1 MRSIS
6 HSLRYTSVTMPSALI
21 LANAEIRDDII
32 QRGAAMLSQGADAA
46 AVAEFVACE
55 VEDDPDEHSVGYSGM
70 PNILGEM
77 ELDASFMDGAQLKAG
92 AVAALKGYRHPISVA
107 RQVAER
113 LPHVLLTG
121 SGAARFAEEIGAERR
136 NMLSDYARNEW
147 RTKLNLV
154 DPDGDGLRANV
165 IDLVNR
171 ALAPA
176 LFDPTNHDTMN
187 VLVRDTTGHLVTAVT
202 TSGISWKYPGRV
214 GDSPV
219 IGAGNYCDDRFGAA
233 ACMGL
238 GEIVIRL
245 ASSAHAVFLLG
256 AGKTLAEAGG
266 SVVRE
271 MLRLLGPSTAVNH
284 MERANWVRLLLI
296 DKDGNV
302 GGFATRPGLSFKVQ
316 AADESA
322 PRTIACEPILE

>member
-1 MRSIS
+1 
-6 HSLRYTSVTMPSALI
+6 MPSTPSPLI
-21 LANAEIRDDII
+21 LANAEIRDDIV
-32 QRGAAMLSQGADAA
+32 QRGAVMLSQGATAA

-55 VEDDPDEHSVGYSGM
+55 VEDDPDEHSVGYSGL

-77 ELDASFMDGAQLKAG
+77 ELDASFMDGATLKAG
-92 AVAALKGYRHPISVA
+92 AVSALKGYRHPISVA

-136 NMLSDYARNEW
+136 NMLSDFARNEW
-147 RTKLNLV
+147 RTKLNEV
-154 DPDGDGLRANV
+154 DPDGDGMRGNV

-171 ALAPA
+171 ALAPD

-187 VLVRDTTGHLVTAVT
+187 IIVRDATGHLVTAVT
-202 TSGISWKYPGRV
+202 TSGLAWKYPGRV
-214 GDSPV
+214 GDSPL
-219 IGAGNYCDDRFGAA
+219 IGAGNYCDDRYGAA

-238 GEIVIRL
+238 GEIAIRL

-256 AGKTLAEAGG
+256 ASKTMAEAGS

-271 MLRLLGPSTAVNH
+271 MMRLMGPSTAVNH
-284 MERANWVRLLLI
+284 MERADWVRLLLI
-296 DKDGNV
+296 DKAGNP
-302 GGFATRPGLSFKVQ
+302 GGFATRTGLSFKVQ
-316 AADESA
+316 TVDETV
-322 PRTIACEPILE
+322 PRTIACEHVLE